1 MTMFL
6 VVLHI
11 LIIVTLLIVLAK
23 HLQVT
28 HLKNII
34 KQQTEKLE

>member
-6 VVLHI
+6 IILHI
-11 LIIVTLLIVLAK
+11 LIIVTLLILLAK

-28 HLKNII
+28 RLKNIVKRQKERI
-34 KQQTEKLE
+34 